1 MTKLI
6 TFVIAISLSGIT
18 VLSDYFIKKASLEN
32 AVWNKWLLLG
42 GIIYALTA
50 LGWFFVMK
58 NLKLSTI
65 GVIYGVSCI
74 TLLTIVSVFIFN
86 EKISPMEIIGILLG
100 MSSIAILYKF
110 A

>member
-1 MTKLI
+1 MNKLI

-32 AVWNKWLLLG
+32 AVWSKWLLLG
-42 GIIYALTA
+42 GIIYAFTA
-50 LGWFFVMK
+50 IGWFFVMK

-74 TLLTIVSVFIFN
+74 TLLAIVSVFIFN
-86 EKISPMEIIGILLG
+86 EKISQMETVGILLG
-100 MSSIAILYKF
+100 ISSIAILYKF